1 MLPFCFGVKRRN
13 HMRPLR
19 KTIKVFVLVLCAA
32 VLLSGCSYRITITR
46 DPSASLTGDGKVED
60 SPQTRKVLWKK
71 IRHSG
76 DGESE
81 VLICYEDF
89 NEAFLPMS
97 YTEYPDS
104 DEPKHFSVEYDE
116 KDRPIK
122 EEELNAQG
130 QVSRYW
136 IYEYDASGALL
147 KKTEYYSSGE
157 PFSWIEYESSNG
169 CILAER
175 EYYVRDG
182 HLSSETFYE
191 YADGDA
197 SEDELCGESYYVYKH
212 EHDQQSLRYETHLV
226 YSRGSDGR
234 IEESYWASIGDNP
247 SYPSYLWPYDKIRKK
262 MAYDDDG
269 DLIREL
275 IYDIQD
281 PDAYYST
288 DPMWYVGLD
297 ETAWIHRGRW
307 IEYVYID
314 AVPDFGQP

>member
-13 HMRPLR
+13 HMRFLR

-89 NEAFLPMS
+89 NEAFLPMR

-197 SEDELCGESYYVYKH
+197 SEDELCGESYYDYKY

-314 AVPDFGQP
+314 AAPDFGQP

>member
-1 MLPFCFGVKRRN
+1 
-13 HMRPLR
+13 MRSLR

-46 DPSASLTGDGKVED
+46 DPSAPSTGAFEGA
-60 SPQTRKVLWKK
+60 PQTQKVLWEK
-71 IRHSG
+71 ILHSG
-76 DGESE
+76 GGETE
-81 VLICYEDF
+81 VLVRYEDF
-89 NEAFLPMS
+89 NEAFLPMR
-97 YTEYPDS
+97 YTKYPDS
-104 DEPKHFSVEYDE
+104 DEPQRFSAEYDE
-116 KDRPIK
+116 NNRLVK
-122 EEELNAQG
+122 ETELNAQG
-130 QVSRYW
+130 QAASYFT
-136 IYEYDASGALL
+136 YEYDASGTLL
-147 KKTEYYSSGE
+147 KKTAYYSSGE

-175 EYYVRDG
+175 KYYVRDG

-197 SEDELCGESYYVYKH
+197 SEDELCGESYYAYKY

-247 SYPSYLWPYDKIRKK
+247 STYLWSYDKIRKK

-314 AVPDFGQP
+314 AIPDFGQP

>member
-1 MLPFCFGVKRRN
+1 
-13 HMRPLR
+13 MRLLR

-136 IYEYDASGALL
+136 IYEYDASGTLL

-197 SEDELCGESYYVYKH
+197 SEDELCGESYYDYKY

>member
-197 SEDELCGESYYVYKH
+197 SEDELCGESYYDYKY

>member
-1 MLPFCFGVKRRN
+1 
-13 HMRPLR
+13 MRPLR

-89 NEAFLPMS
+89 NEAFLPTS

-197 SEDELCGESYYVYKH
+197 SEDELCGESYYDYKY

>member
-46 DPSASLTGDGKVED
+46 DPSAPSTGAFEGA
-60 SPQTRKVLWKK
+60 PQTQKVLWEK
-71 IRHSG
+71 ILHSG
-76 DGESE
+76 GGETE
-81 VLICYEDF
+81 VLVRYEDF
-89 NEAFLPMS
+89 NEAFLPMR
-97 YTEYPDS
+97 YTKYPDS
-104 DEPKHFSVEYDE
+104 DEPQRFSAEYDE
-116 KDRPIK
+116 NNRLVK
-122 EEELNAQG
+122 ETELNAQG
-130 QVSRYW
+130 QAASYFT
-136 IYEYDASGALL
+136 YEYDASGTLL
-147 KKTEYYSSGE
+147 KKTAYYSSGE

-175 EYYVRDG
+175 KYYVRDG

-197 SEDELCGESYYVYKH
+197 SEDELCGESYYDYKY

-247 SYPSYLWPYDKIRKK
+247 SYLWSYDKIRKK
-262 MAYDDDG
+262 MAYDEDG
-269 DLIREL
+269 DLIKEV
-275 IYDIQD
+275 IYDID
-281 PDAYYST
+281 DSDAFRSA

-297 ETAWIHRGRW
+297 ESCWAHHGRW

>member
-1 MLPFCFGVKRRN
+1 
-13 HMRPLR
+13 MRPLR

-197 SEDELCGESYYVYKH
+197 SEDELCGESYYDYKY